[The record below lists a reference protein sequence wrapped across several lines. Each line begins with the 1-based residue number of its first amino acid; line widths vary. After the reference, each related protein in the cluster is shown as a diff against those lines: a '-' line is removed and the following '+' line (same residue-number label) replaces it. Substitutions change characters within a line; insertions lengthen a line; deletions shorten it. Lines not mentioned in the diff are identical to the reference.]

1 MEEINSPKHPA
12 IAPAKINYFLLIV
25 SLFSGVTAVIA
36 IIIAYV
42 YRSDCPEWLKSHFDF
57 QIRTF
62 WIGLLYLVVGAIT
75 AFIGIGVLILV
86 GAAIWLIV
94 RCVKGIKTLDQQL
107 PHPDPMSWWL

>member
-1 MEEINSPKHPA
+1 MEEIHSPHHPA
-12 IAPAKINYFLLIV
+12 LAPAKINYFLLIV
-25 SLFSGVTAVIA
+25 SLFAGVTAVIA
-36 IIIAYV
+36 IVIAYV

-62 WIGLLYLVVGAIT
+62 WIGLLYLVVGILT
-75 AFIGIGVLILV
+75 SFIGIGVIILV

-94 RCVKGIKTLDQQL
+94 RCIKGIKTLDQQL